1 MMLAEL
7 VGGRTNI
14 RQGYF
19 AESFVA
25 SIAAAAGLDVQRP
38 QLGHRIDLGVFLPG
52 PKGSSGS
59 KQINL
64 QVKSWSSGHPGND
77 GCFHYP
83 LEVKAFNYLAGHGH
97 DVRHYL
103 VLCSVPS
110 HARDYAHAQP
120 ERLLLRHA
128 AYWLSL
134 RDQAP
139 DEDLSPD
146 SRKTV
151 LVPTAQL
158 LTSKTIRAL
167 VEGHEDLAVVS

>member
-7 VGGRTNI
+7 VGGQTNI

-25 SIAAAAGLDVQRP
+25 SIAAAAAIDVQRP

-83 LEVKAFNYLAGHGH
+83 LEVKAFNYLAMRIWRSFH
-97 DVRHYL
+97 DSTCWRSG
-103 VLCSVPS
+103 CSRPRS
-110 HARDYAHAQP
+110 G
-120 ERLLLRHA
+120 
-128 AYWLSL
+128 S
-134 RDQAP
+134 
-139 DEDLSPD
+139 
-146 SRKTV
+146 
-151 LVPTAQL
+151 
-158 LTSKTIRAL
+158 
-167 VEGHEDLAVVS
+167 VVVT